1 MAKVVYAVAGEGFG
15 HSSRSHIIGQRL
27 IDSGHDVIFAA
38 SNKSLAYLKQYFGDR
53 VKEVF
58 GLRIRFH
65 NGRVSALRT
74 IGSNIWRSHRGLKIN
89 HRLYKECFDK
99 FKPDLVITDFEPFS
113 SFWALY
119 RKVPFISIDHQHLLT
134 HCKPEYPPGNF
145 MARLNAYFVTRC
157 YYSRAACYIIINF
170 FKAPANI
177 SRAVVAPP
185 VIRAEVAALEPT
197 VGEHLV
203 IYTTYASDEQK
214 LRIMLRKFAPQ
225 KFCIYGFDKNE
236 QDDNITFKE
245 RSTEGFLNDLA
256 GSKGVVATAGF
267 SLISECMHLRKKMCL
282 LPLPGQYEQIINA
295 HYVQRLGL
303 GLSRSELNEQS
314 LTDFLAELE
323 KPMPDDDRIL
333 WPDNKAFFEVLR
345 QRLSRLSVPIRI

>member
-1 MAKVVYAVAGEGFG
+1 MAKIVYAVAGEGFG

-38 SNKSLAYLKQYFGDR
+38 SNKSFAYLRQYFDDR

-58 GLRIRFH
+58 GLRIHFLD
-65 NGRVSALRT
+65 GRVSALQT
-74 IGSNIWRSHRGLKIN
+74 IARNIWRSHHGLKIN
-89 HRLYKECFDK
+89 RRLYKECFDK

-119 RKVPFISIDHQHLLT
+119 RKVPFFSIDHQHLLT
-134 HCKPEYPPGNF
+134 HCTPEYPPGNLA
-145 MARLNAYFVTRC
+145 ARLNAYFVTRF
-157 YYSRAACYIIINF
+157 YYSRAACYVIINF

-185 VIRAEVAALEPT
+185 VIRDEVAALEPAA
-197 VGEHLV
+197 GDHIV

-214 LRIMLRKFAPQ
+214 LRQMLHKFAPR
-225 KFCIYGFDKNE
+225 KFCVYGFNKFE
-236 QDDNITFKE
+236 QDGNIIFKQ
-245 RSTEGFLNDLA
+245 RSTEGFLSDLA
-256 GSKGVVATAGF
+256 CSKGVVATAGF

-282 LPLPGQYEQIINA
+282 LPLLGQYEQIVNA
-295 HYVQRLGL
+295 HYVQELGL
-303 GLSRSELNEQS
+303 GLSCKELNEQS
-314 LTDFLAELE
+314 LTDFLTEIE

-333 WPDNKAFFEVLR
+333 WPDNEAFFNVL
-345 QRLSRLSVPIRI
+345 QERLEGLNISVI